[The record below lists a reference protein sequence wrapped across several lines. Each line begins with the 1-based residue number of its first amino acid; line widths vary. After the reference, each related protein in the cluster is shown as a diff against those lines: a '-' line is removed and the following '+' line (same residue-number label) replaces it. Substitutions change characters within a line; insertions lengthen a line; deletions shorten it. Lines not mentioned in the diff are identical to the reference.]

1 MLRSQFLRSS
11 SVADPRCAIGMIWC
25 PFLLPILGFAYNWRQ
40 DFGHKT
46 FWHFLK
52 KQRDEVEGL
61 LEDVERR
68 AYELL
73 LASQNAMWVL
83 NQQHEP
89 PAEECNVFDD
99 EPLSKPQKKSS
110 PSAPIVLEDIEDPLD
125 VVIREKR
132 FELLGKIWTRLAR
145 YCAPAKSRYYKERE
159 AVIWA
164 CVCRAVY
171 TDPSLMLVAQN
182 YPLAV
187 SLVNDKDSKLDLPT
201 VEKLWEAIKNL
212 YVDDVR
218 AAIDD
223 VLHPVRQ
230 KGEYV
235 VVLGTRVHKE
245 PTESSLS
252 LHAWGHMTAL
262 FPCYSCVRKVCK
274 TVGIF
279 LFSMPSLFIILE
291 CRSTTS

>member
-1 MLRSQFLRSS
+1 MLL
-11 SVADPRCAIGMIWC
+11 
-25 PFLLPILGFAYNWRQ
+25 ILGSAHKWLQ

-46 FWHFLK
+46 FWYSLN
-52 KQRDEVEGL
+52 KQRDEVEGI

-83 NQQHEP
+83 DQQHEAP
-89 PAEECNVFDD
+89 VEECGVFDD
-99 EPLSKPQKKSS
+99 EPLSKPQKKPP

-125 VVIREKR
+125 VAMREKR
-132 FELLGKIWTRLAR
+132 FELLGKIWARLAR

-182 YPLAV
+182 YQLAI
-187 SLVNDKDSKLDLPT
+187 SLVKDKDSKLDLPT
-201 VEKLWEAIKNL
+201 VEKLWEAIKTL

-223 VLHPVRQ
+223 VLHPVRS

-235 VVLGTRVHKE
+235 VVLGTRLHKE
-245 PTESSLS
+245 PTESSLP

-274 TVGIF
+274 TVGSF
-279 LFSMPSLFIILE
+279 FFSIPFMFTTLGS
-291 CRSTTS
+291 RSTIS